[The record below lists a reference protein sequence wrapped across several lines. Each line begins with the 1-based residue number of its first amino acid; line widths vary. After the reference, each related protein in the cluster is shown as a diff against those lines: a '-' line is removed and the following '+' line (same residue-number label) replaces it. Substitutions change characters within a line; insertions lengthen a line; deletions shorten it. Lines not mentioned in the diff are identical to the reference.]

1 MTATLPGIQTTLVDN
16 YSALRVSNEAYGD
29 RVAIIG
35 RTGHDA
41 DPTYAHLNEPRKYT
55 SLTDVATVHGT
66 VDSELYEAFFHAQFA
81 GCADIWLVPLAHA
94 NAQDRSTELQ
104 DAYDSLTAIRPSV
117 IVPYGRGAKI
127 TISDLGVV
135 TREVPLIPGTPSYPD
150 GAYANS
156 SYGYLQDLAD
166 ACADLSTDERVC
178 IGIMGCEAMSD
189 LSPTGLATDIGT
201 EESPGQL
208 LQDLPDLTGDV
219 GKYVSVILG
228 EVETAGMGPWAWHRG
243 VQTSFYRSNG
253 ALNYA
258 GLVTNLTPP
267 DAATN
272 KILNGISD
280 IGFRLSRK
288 QTLACIASNVVTL
301 SVNNNVI
308 RVDDAMTFADVGSDY
323 TRLSTMRILALV
335 DDMVRRVGRKFIG
348 KGMSQ
353 STRDS
358 LQTALGSGFGNLISA
373 GVLNEA
379 DFRVRFVGAEYT
391 AYVDV
396 VCVPAWELRS
406 IQFTIQVS
414 FETLTTSSL
423 GG

>member
-29 RVAIIG
+29 RVCIIG
-35 RTGHDA
+35 RTGSEA
-41 DPTYAHLNEPRKYT
+41 DLDYAHLNEPRKYT
-55 SLTDVATVHGT
+55 SLTDVATVHGD
-66 VDSELYEAFFHAQFA
+66 DSELYEAFFHAQFA
-81 GCADIWLVPLAHA
+81 GCADIWLVPLVVTP
-94 NAQDRSTELQ
+94 AQDRSTELVT
-104 DAYDSLTAIRPSV
+104 AYDSLTSIRPSV
-117 IVPYGRGAKI
+117 ILPYGRGAKI
-127 TISDLGVV
+127 NISADGVV
-135 TREVPLIPGTPSYPD
+135 TRSVPTFGASPGFTD

-156 SYGYLQDLAD
+156 TYGYLQDLAD
-166 ACADLSTDERVC
+166 ACEDLSTDERVC
-178 IGIMGCEAMSD
+178 IGILGCEAID
-189 LSPTGLATDIGT
+189 TITPTGLVAAIGT
-201 EESPGQL
+201 EDSPGTL
-208 LQDLPDLTGDV
+208 LEDLPTLTGDT
-219 GKYVSVILG
+219 GKFVSVVLG
-228 EVETAGMGPWAWHRG
+228 EVETAGMGPWAYHRG
-243 VQTSFYRSNG
+243 VATEFYRSNG

-272 KILNGISD
+272 KMLNGISD

-288 QTLACIASNVVTL
+288 QTLACIANNVVTL

-308 RVDDAMTFADVGSDY
+308 RVDDAMTFASIGSDY
-323 TRLSTMRILALV
+323 TRLSTMRILAIV

-373 GVLNEA
+373 GILNEA

-423 GG
+423 GA